1 MHFYHRVSLRGVY
14 RPLLVAI
21 ALAALVVA
29 LGGCYPYYYDA
40 HYSHSDGYYQRDYQ
54 GKRHY
59 YGDSHR
65 YHRDR
70 YKRGRYK
77 RDRWKRYRHYRHRW

>member
-1 MHFYHRVSLRGVY
+1 MQFHHRVSLRRVSGG
-14 RPLLVAI
+14 LLVAL
-21 ALAALVVA
+21 ALVA

-59 YGDSHR
+59 YGDGHR

-70 YKRGRYK
+70 YKR
-77 RDRWKRYRHYRHRW
+77 DRRKRYRHYRHRW

>member
-1 MHFYHRVSLRGVY
+1 MHIHHRVSLRRLSGG
-14 RPLLVAI
+14 L
-21 ALAALVVA
+21 LAAAALVA
-29 LGGCYPYYYDA
+29 LGGCYPYYYDS

-54 GKRHY
+54 GKRYY

-65 YHRDR
+65 YH
-70 YKRGRYK
+70 RGRYK